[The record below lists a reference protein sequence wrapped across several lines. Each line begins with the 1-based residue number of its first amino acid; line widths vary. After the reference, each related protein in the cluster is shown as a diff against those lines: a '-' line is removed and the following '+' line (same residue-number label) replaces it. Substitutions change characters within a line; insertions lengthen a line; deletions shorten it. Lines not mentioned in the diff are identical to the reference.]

1 MEDRQKRL
9 TRSRDDR
16 MLAGVAGGI
25 GKYFDTDPTLIRLIF
40 VVAAFA
46 TDGLMIWIYILM
58 AIVVPEEKKAD
69 TAYPASREN
78 GVVRDAEEDLGED
91 VEDVRETDVYT
102 GTENPSLN
110 PAPAREKAD
119 PAVWVGIGLVL
130 LGLFLLVDRLGW
142 FWWLN
147 WSILWPV
154 LIVLMGLWVIL
165 RRRR

>member
-1 MEDRQKRL
+1 MENKQRL

-46 TDGLMIWIYILM
+46 TDGLMIWIYIIM
-58 AIVVPEEKKAD
+58 AIIVPEEKKAD
-69 TAYPASREN
+69 TPHPEARES
-78 GVVRDAEEDLGED
+78 GMVEGAEEDLGE
-91 VEDVRETDVYT
+91 ELEGVREADVYT
-102 GTENPSLN
+102 GTGNPSSN
-110 PAPAREKAD
+110 PAPAKEKAD
-119 PAVWVGIGLVL
+119 PAIWVGIGLVL

-147 WSILWPV
+147 WSILWPL

>member
-1 MEDRQKRL
+1 MDKTRRL

-46 TDGLMIWIYILM
+46 TDGLMIWIYIIM
-58 AIVVPEEKKAD
+58 AIIVPEEKEAD
-69 TAYPASREN
+69 TVYPTARES
-78 GVVRDAEEDLGED
+78 GMAGGAEEDLGED
-91 VEDVRETDVYT
+91 LEGVRDQDVYT
-102 GTENPSLN
+102 ATEKPSLY
-110 PAPAREKAD
+110 PAPAKERAD

-147 WSILWPV
+147 WGIMWP
-154 LIVLMGLWVIL
+154 LFIVLMGLWVIL